1 MQLTKSKIFLMLSLG
16 FMSGIF
22 LASFFNTGLMLIYVL
37 LILAIIILILG
48 YKNKIALVIS
58 FAVLF
63 FILGAWR
70 TGIDIKKL
78 ESLDL
83 DGKNVSE
90 KAVIIKEPENKGNYQ
105 KLIVKMDSGLRVLVN
120 VGLHPKMMYGDELDL
135 NCTLRIPENF
145 SEDFDYRMYLAKDK
159 IYYLCKSA
167 RIKKTENNK
176 GNKIYPYANSMNLW
190 GNLNNIPSRIGA
202 GAYLAILKTKSKMEE
217 NVNQV
222 IPQPQAALAN
232 GLLFGGSSR
241 LSERVSDNFSKTG
254 MTHIVAVS
262 GYNVTIIA
270 EYLILF
276 GIFLGLW
283 RKQSFWFALIGI
295 FVFVA
300 MIGFPSSAV
309 RAGVMGI
316 LLLWAVKNGRLAN
329 SYNAIIFAGAVML
342 LINPLLLRW
351 DIGFQLSF
359 LATLGIIMLAPFW
372 EKVFIKKHK
381 ALGLTEILFLTISA
395 QIFVLP
401 IILYNFKILSL
412 VSVPANLLIL
422 LIVPITMLLVFL
434 TAISGFIFGPLSL
447 VFAWLAFLPLK
458 YEVWIIN
465 TLADLGWASRSVENF
480 HWLWVVVWYLIL
492 MAAVYVIR
500 KKLKIKMQK
509 VK

>member
-1 MQLTKSKIFLMLSLG
+1 MTKSKIFLILSLG

-22 LASFFNTGLMLIYVL
+22 LASFFNTGLILIYVL
-37 LILAIIILILG
+37 FVLVIIILILG
-48 YKNKIALVIS
+48 YKNKTALVIS

-63 FILGAWR
+63 FIIGIWR
-70 TGIDIKKL
+70 TGTDIKKL
-78 ESLDL
+78 ESIDL

-90 KAVIIKEPENKGNYQ
+90 KAVIIKDPENKGNYQ
-105 KLIVKMDSGLRVLVN
+105 KIIVKIDSKLKVLVN
-120 VGLHPKMMYGDELDL
+120 TGLHPKMVYGDELDL
-135 NCTLRIPENF
+135 NCTLSIPENF

-159 IYYLCKSA
+159 IYYLCKNTE
-167 RIKKTENNK
+167 IEKTENNK
-176 GNKIYPYANSMNLW
+176 GNKV
-190 GNLNNIPSRIGA
+190 
-202 GAYLAILKTKSKMEE
+202 YLTILKIKNKMEA
-217 NVNQV
+217 NINQV

-241 LSERVSDNFSKTG
+241 LSEKVSDNFSKTG

-283 RKQSFWFALIGI
+283 RKQSFWFALVGI
-295 FVFVA
+295 FIFVA

-309 RAGVMGI
+309 RAGVMGT
-316 LLLWAVKNGRLAN
+316 LLLWAMKNGRLAN

-412 VSVPANLLIL
+412 VSVPANLLVL

-465 TLADLGWASRSVENF
+465 TLADLGWASKNVTNF
-480 HWLWVVVWYLIL
+480 NFYWVIIYYIVLLALIIL
-492 MAAVYVIR
+492 SRRIMNY
-500 KKLKIKMQK
+500 KLRTRLDETESKRVRDMLKSK
-509 VK
+509 NHNS

>member
-1 MQLTKSKIFLMLSLG
+1 MQLTKSKIFLILSLG
-16 FMSGIF
+16 FMAGIF
-22 LASFFNTGLMLIYVL
+22 LASFFNISSMLIYFF

-48 YKNKIALVIS
+48 YRNRIALVIG
-58 FAVLF
+58 FVILF

-70 TGIDIKKL
+70 FNVDFKKL
-78 ESLDL
+78 DNLNL
-83 DGKNVSE
+83 NGNNISE
-90 KAVIIKEPENKGNYQ
+90 KVIVVKEPENKGNYQ
-105 KLIVKMDSGLRVLVN
+105 KLIVRTDNDFKILVN
-120 VGLHPKMMYGDELDL
+120 AGLYPEVNYGDELDL
-135 NCTLRIPENF
+135 NCALEVPENF

-167 RIKKTENNK
+167 KIEKTENNK
-176 GNKIYPYANSMNLW
+176 GNKIY
-190 GNLNNIPSRIGA
+190 
-202 GAYLAILKTKSKMEE
+202 LAILKTKNGMEE
-217 NVNQV
+217 NVNRV

-241 LSERVSDNFSKTG
+241 LSEKVSDNFSKTG

-276 GIFLGLW
+276 GIFIGLW

-295 FVFVA
+295 FLFVA

-309 RAGVMGI
+309 RAGVMGT
-316 LLLWAVKNGRLAN
+316 LLLWAMKNGRLAN
-329 SYNAIIFAGAVML
+329 SHNAIIFAGAIML

-359 LATLGIIMLAPFW
+359 LATLGIIMLAPLW

-412 VSVPANLLIL
+412 VSIPANMLVL

-434 TAISGFIFGPLSL
+434 TAISGFVFGPLSL

-465 TLADLGWASRSVENF
+465 TLADLSWASKSVENF
-480 HWLWVVVWYLIL
+480 HWLWVMIWYLALATIIF
-492 MAAVYVIR
+492 VIR
-500 KKLKIKMQK
+500 KRNTIIY